1 MILATIGLWSK
12 QERSKYLAKRTDC
25 EADMP
30 GPVAVKHYRG
40 DETIMMCKTQVY
52 DNKTCLPF
60 ALLPL
65 FDEQR
70 MMYKAMR
77 LVAKVPAIIPLGC
90 MVDGLFGTGPPEA
103 KAALMALC
111 QEEKYPMLDT
121 TVFHFKDAFYK
132 DLEHLP
138 VEQRRNDN
146 KPCFKP
152 PARPW
157 SYVCESDPNVLEGLH
172 KSFMVV
178 QRTDTENNPENPAP
192 FLLDCAP
199 NADATESVMAAVS
212 KAFHEPLDKFQ
223 ALGVGAA
230 LLNEGALFTGAAGTG
245 KSQLLRALEATLK
258 NLGQKVITCAYTH
271 TATRLVG
278 GETIAHLLHLNTHLA
293 ETWFLV
299 DEVGLLPLSTLGA
312 ISRWQALGA
321 KFVFFGDYLGQ
332 FGPLRDRWNHPLS
345 PEDSPFLSEL
355 ANGLHVELSTYR
367 RGTDLELFN
376 WFHGMYG
383 QEDVRGLVAESRR
396 RYKADCDP
404 MSDPLVL
411 CISHQHR
418 VRVNAIQNAR
428 LAPAGA
434 TLLEWDGEEFTGTTM
449 QPQSMRVW
457 ASSDGEK
464 LDGITLIGCP
474 RGSGKELVV
483 QGVIYSVM
491 GITETH
497 LELQM
502 LPEYCHGRKDEKAS
516 VPIDE
521 ACAQLRPAHAMC
533 YYTVQGRTV
542 RDRHVVL
549 LNTDHKHLTVRA
561 LIVGLSRATHGKFV
575 HIGDSAS
582 ESLFCGERRVRQTM
596 P

>member
-1 MILATIGLWSK
+1 
-12 QERSKYLAKRTDC
+12 
-25 EADMP
+25 
-30 GPVAVKHYRG
+30 
-40 DETIMMCKTQVY
+40 
-52 DNKTCLPF
+52 
-60 ALLPL
+60 
-65 FDEQR
+65 
-70 MMYKAMR
+70 
-77 LVAKVPAIIPLGC
+77 
-90 MVDGLFGTGPPEA
+90 
-103 KAALMALC
+103 
-111 QEEKYPMLDT
+111 
-121 TVFHFKDAFYK
+121 
-132 DLEHLP
+132 
-138 VEQRRNDN
+138 
-146 KPCFKP
+146 
-152 PARPW
+152 
-157 SYVCESDPNVLEGLH
+157 
-172 KSFMVV
+172 
-178 QRTDTENNPENPAP
+178 
-192 FLLDCAP
+192 
-199 NADATESVMAAVS
+199 
-212 KAFHEPLDKFQ
+212 
-223 ALGVGAA
+223 
-230 LLNEGALFTGAAGTG
+230 
-245 KSQLLRALEATLK
+245 
-258 NLGQKVITCAYTH
+258 
-271 TATRLVG
+271 
-278 GETIAHLLHLNTHLA
+278 
-293 ETWFLV
+293 
-299 DEVGLLPLSTLGA
+299 VGLLPLSTLGA

-434 TLLEWDGEEFTGTTM
+434 TLLEFDGEEFSTTQPLESDGATLLEWNKGGEWNGTTM

-457 ASSDGEK
+457 ASSDGKK

-483 QGVIYSVM
+483 QGVIYCVM

-521 ACAQLRPAHAMC
+521 ACTQLRPAHAIC
-533 YYTVQGRTV
+533 YYSVQGRTV
-542 RDRHVVL
+542 RDRHLVL
-549 LNTDHKHLTVRA
+549 LNTDHQYMSVQA
-561 LIVGLSRATHGKFV
+561 LIVGLSRATQGQFV